1 MRIDEF
7 SFGGIES
14 STYNLICKTTK
25 RQLLPAMR
33 PKTKV
38 INGKHG
44 LYDFGNNDYEPKAHA
59 KRLVYVGDDI
69 EDLHSKKRQI
79 AAWLHSTGFK
89 KLIFGDEPDKYD
101 LARVVGGVDI
111 DTLLTLGECEVVF
124 ECQPMSQCIFNTGT
138 YIILDDVIPLNSDI
152 TLDNAANYTFDVT
165 ASPTVI
171 AFDNAGTIESNLQS
185 QKGNKF
191 DIKITGS
198 FTTLSIAMNG
208 KTINYNEAVSGTVVI
223 DNINAT
229 IKTNGVNKISK
240 CSGDLID
247 FLTIIPGENTVT
259 ITGTG
264 LNCSVLFDYRYEYL

>member
-7 SFGGIES
+7 SYGGIES
-14 STYNLICKTTK
+14 GTYNIICKTTK

-33 PKTKV
+33 TKTIA

-44 LYDFGNNDYEPKAHA
+44 LYDFGNNDYEHKVHE
-59 KRLVYVGDDI
+59 KRLVYVGEDI
-69 EDLHSKKRQI
+69 SDLHSKKRQI
-79 AAWLHSTGFK
+79 ATWLHSTEYK
-89 KLIFGDEPDKYD
+89 KLIFGDETDKYD

-111 DTLLTLGECEVVF
+111 DTLITLGECEVVF
-124 ECQPMSQCIFNTGT
+124 ECQPMAQFIFDTST
-138 YIILDDVIPLNSDI
+138 YIILDDEIPLDSDI
-152 TLDNAANYTFDVT
+152 TLDNAANYAFDVV

-171 AFDNAGTIESNLQS
+171 TIENAGTIETGLRS
-185 QKGNKF
+185 QKGSKF
-191 DIKITGS
+191 NIEISGS
-198 FTTLSIAMNG
+198 FTTLSITMNG